1 MMVLKVG
8 VTGSIR
14 YVEGQ
19 GLSFAF
25 PAIPDH
31 IALLVAATKN
41 VKILLLPGGTA
52 MLKPPGYS
60 K

>member
-8 VTGSIR
+8 VTGSTR

-31 IALLVAATKN
+31 IALLVAATQKC
-41 VKILLLPGGTA
+41 
-52 MLKPPGYS
+52 
-60 K
+60 